1 MNTSLLAAIAVAV
14 LVVCLFLLRKLSKK
28 RAQPIPE
35 SVQEPLEETAVREK
49 EKTAKEP
56 APAEKE
62 SKPTDVE
69 NLQEEKSGRKEQADE
84 QDLADKRTEPSMD
97 EQVNDTLGR
106 EETFEEILLTDQEER
121 KADEE
126 SFADILEEDKPK
138 ADSPAKDTLFLGDE
152 DQQEEIPKE
161 PSDFIVEEDLEEG
174 TLDEAATEPDPDLVV
189 EQELAEEEPVA
200 DEAVVPTLTIEVY
213 ETRLRK
219 REKEQQQA
227 LAEAINSGD
236 DIRRDHLQI
245 ELVAITDR
253 IALLKD
259 SYKQELESRQA
270 ALNAFDEMAAA
281 IDESLRDQIKESLL
295 CGETEAAEEFFAGI
309 VDKQGPDAPVA
320 AFLAGRLAEARIDLY
335 LALERYRKAVELDG
349 ENCDY
354 LRAAGV
360 MARKLYRYRDARPV
374 LEKLVELLEKEDK
387 NSVDLALARRELGYT
402 YALSGSL
409 KQAGPLYKQAMKTI
423 AGSLG
428 PEHLEM
434 GLSWSQ
440 IAELQEAKGQ
450 YEQAEPTY
458 SKALAIME
466 QELGPEHPALDHLL
480 EKLAGLNTEIDNDN
494 KAATFYER
502 LCAIREKSLGANHP
516 KLAMALQNM
525 AESYR
530 MQGRY
535 ESSEES
541 YKKALAIMEENHGD
555 NHPAVAAIL
564 QELAKLCG
572 QQKKNDE
579 AERLQQRA
587 SRIFEQ
593 SIQNREE
600 NINEDDLNLQD
611 K

>member
-1 MNTSLLAAIAVAV
+1 MNTSLLAAIGVAV
-14 LVVCLFLLRKLSKK
+14 LVVCFFLLRKSSKK
-28 RAQPIPE
+28 EVPPTPE
-35 SVQEPLEETAVREK
+35 SVQEPLEETAAREK
-49 EKTAKEP
+49 GETAEEP
-56 APAEKE
+56 SLVDEEPE
-62 SKPTDVE
+62 PTDVE
-69 NLQEEKSGRKEQADE
+69 TLQKEKSVGKEPEEEQGQVDE
-84 QDLADKRTEPSMD
+84 LAEPSMD
-97 EQVNDTLGR
+97 EQVNDALAQER
-106 EETFEEILLTDQEER
+106 TFEEILLSDQEIR
-121 KADEE
+121 DADEE
-126 SFADILEEDKPK
+126 SFADILEEDKSE
-138 ADSPAKDTLFLGDE
+138 ADGSVEDILFLEDE
-152 DQQEEIPKE
+152 DQLEAIPDE
-161 PSDFIVEEDLEEG
+161 ASDLILEEEPA
-174 TLDEAATEPDPDLVV
+174 DEAAAEPEPDFVV
-189 EQELAEEEPVA
+189 EQELVEEEPA
-200 DEAVVPTLTIEVY
+200 EDEAIVPTLTIEVY

-227 LAEAINSGD
+227 LAEAINNGD
-236 DIRRDHLQI
+236 DIKRDHLQI

-253 IALLKD
+253 ISLLQD
-259 SYKQELESRQA
+259 SYNQELEWRQA

-281 IDESLRDQIKESLL
+281 TDAALRDQLKESLL

-320 AFLAGRLAEARIDLY
+320 AFLSGQLAEARVDLY
-335 LALERYRKAVELDG
+335 HALERYRKAVELDG
-349 ENCDY
+349 DNCDY
-354 LRAAGV
+354 LRVAGV

-466 QELGPEHPALDHLL
+466 QELGLEHPALDHVL
-480 EKLAGLNTEIDNDN
+480 EKLAGLDAEIEQDN
-494 KAATFYER
+494 KAAALYER
-502 LCAIREKSLGANHP
+502 LCAIREKSLGETHP
-516 KLAMALQNM
+516 KLAMALQNL

-530 MQGRY
+530 LQGQY
-535 ESSEES
+535 EPSEES

-555 NHPAVAAIL
+555 NHPAVAAVL
-564 QELAKLCG
+564 QELAKLCRR
-572 QQKKNDE
+572 QKKNDE

-587 SRIFEQ
+587 SEIFEQ
-593 SIQNREE
+593 SIQDREE